1 MRFLHATILNQV
13 NPYLQFKMK
22 KGTVNLS
29 FLDFMTTKTEIEL
42 WMNIYSK
49 SADSKAHVSFSLN
62 HLRSRFNNI
71 LFF

>member
-29 FLDFMTTKTEIEL
+29 FLDFMTTKTETYKITMTL
-42 WMNIYSK
+42 KTLMQ
-49 SADSKAHVSFSLN
+49 
-62 HLRSRFNNI
+62 
-71 LFF
+71 LFGK